1 MPKAF
6 GAWQSPPPAAEQ
18 ARRRSTQ
25 ETPGAVPKAV
35 SKAAVVA
42 ATQAERAPSRD
53 AKAELAAQ
61 IAAVKARLDRV
72 SQQTDNAQSR
82 KRTASPTAV
91 HHGKLNR
98 QRQQYVS
105 STHANDAASSTLGD
119 AAVSGR
125 ASAPLTP
132 KPPSTLPPPRVTAM
146 HGGSG
151 SRANN
156 PSEPRFCCNCGVAWN
171 ASGSVCS
178 DCGVSA
184 KDLSELLRNQEA
196 QAGTTQ
202 ADASGGH
209 DAADRFVSPL
219 KASVLP
225 EGGVRKAAGGVMARR
240 LVRSGRRRDEGSG
253 RAGRA
258 AIGAASGGAA
268 SAKR

>member
-82 KRTASPTAV
+82 KRTASPTSV

-105 STHANDAASSTLGD
+105 STHANDAASTTL
-119 AAVSGR
+119 GR

-151 SRANN
+151 SRANT
-156 PSEPRFCCNCGVAWN
+156 PSEPRFCCSCGVAWN

-196 QAGTTQ
+196 QADTTQ

-209 DAADRFVSPL
+209 DAADRFRSPT
-219 KASVLP
+219 KASGLP

-253 RAGRA
+253 RAGRV